1 MYVIMFDT
9 RSYNLLEP
17 YLEYTLI
24 RMQNIGVLQRVS
36 FEGGLHQVCKPKK
49 LWIENMILLRYLK
62 IDSVVKLTQII
73 KTSRIKILGIVTSE
87 THIYYNDNDF
97 YPKRMTCSSFF
108 CYSLILKYVQMW
120 H

>member
-49 LWIENMILLRYLK
+49 L
-62 IDSVVKLTQII
+62 
-73 KTSRIKILGIVTSE
+73 
-87 THIYYNDNDF
+87 
-97 YPKRMTCSSFF
+97 
-108 CYSLILKYVQMW
+108 
-120 H
+120 